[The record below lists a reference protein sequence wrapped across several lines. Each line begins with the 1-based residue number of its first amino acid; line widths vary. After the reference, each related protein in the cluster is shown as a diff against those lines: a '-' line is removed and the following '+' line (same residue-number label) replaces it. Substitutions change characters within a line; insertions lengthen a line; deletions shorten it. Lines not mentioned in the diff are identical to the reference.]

1 MKKHIVLISLVIL
14 ICAFFLSLL
23 IGSVVITPKEL
34 IASIFSGNSI
44 SRYIF
49 FYSRL
54 PRTIACIAAGAAL
67 AVSGAI
73 LQSVLANN
81 LAAPGI
87 IGVNSGAGLAVT
99 LSCAIGVTS
108 GFMMSISAFFGAMVT
123 SLFIMLISSR
133 LRASRTSV
141 LLCGVSMNYILGAL
155 SDTLTNLIP
164 SASMSGSDFAVG
176 GFSAVSAVR
185 LYPATILIFI
195 SIFVACTFSNELEV
209 LALGDDQAASLGLN
223 VKRVRALFIVLS
235 SLLAG
240 AAVSFAG
247 LLGFVGL
254 LIPNATRK
262 IVKGDRRFYILLS
275 AILGAILV
283 TLCDIV
289 ARSLF
294 RPYELA
300 VGIIMALIGGPVFLI
315 LVLKRRR

>member
-1 MKKHIVLISLVIL
+1 MKQHIILISLVIL
-14 ICAFFLSLL
+14 ICAFFFSLL

-34 IASIFSGNSI
+34 MDSIFSGNSI
-44 SRYIF
+44 NRYIF

-155 SDTLTNLIP
+155 SDTLNNLIP

>member
-164 SASMSGSDFAVG
+164 SASMIGSDFAVG

>member
-1 MKKHIVLISLVIL
+1 MKKHIVLISLIIL

-34 IASIFSGNSI
+34 IASIFSENSI

-195 SIFVACTFSNELEV
+195 SIFVACTLSNELEV

-240 AAVSFAG
+240 AAVSFTG

-254 LIPNATRK
+254 LVPNATRK
-262 IVKGDRRFYILLS
+262 LLKGDRKFYILLS

>member
-195 SIFVACTFSNELEV
+195 SIFVACTLSNELEV

-240 AAVSFAG
+240 AAVSFTG

>member
-240 AAVSFAG
+240 AAVSFTG

-254 LIPNATRK
+254 LVPNATRK
-262 IVKGDRRFYILLS
+262 LLKGDKRFSILLS

>member
-195 SIFVACTFSNELEV
+195 SIFVACTLSNELEV

>member
-23 IGSVVITPKEL
+23 IGSVVITPKKL
-34 IASIFSGNSI
+34 IVSIFSENSI

-294 RPYELA
+294 RPYELE

>member
-108 GFMMSISAFFGAMVT
+108 GFMMSISAFFGAMFT

>member
-108 GFMMSISAFFGAMVT
+108 GFMMSISAFLGAMVT
-123 SLFIMLISSR
+123 
-133 LRASRTSV
+133 
-141 LLCGVSMNYILGAL
+141 
-155 SDTLTNLIP
+155 
-164 SASMSGSDFAVG
+164 
-176 GFSAVSAVR
+176 
-185 LYPATILIFI
+185 
-195 SIFVACTFSNELEV
+195 
-209 LALGDDQAASLGLN
+209 
-223 VKRVRALFIVLS
+223 
-235 SLLAG
+235 
-240 AAVSFAG
+240 
-247 LLGFVGL
+247 
-254 LIPNATRK
+254 
-262 IVKGDRRFYILLS
+262 
-275 AILGAILV
+275 
-283 TLCDIV
+283 
-289 ARSLF
+289 
-294 RPYELA
+294 
-300 VGIIMALIGGPVFLI
+300 
-315 LVLKRRR
+315 

>member
-1 MKKHIVLISLVIL
+1 MKQHIILISLVIL
-14 ICAFFLSLL
+14 ICAFFFSLL
-23 IGSVVITPKEL
+23 IGSIVITPKEL

-44 SRYIF
+44 NRYIF

-108 GFMMSISAFFGAMVT
+108 GFMMSISAFLGAMVT

-155 SDTLTNLIP
+155 SDTLNNLIP

-185 LYPATILIFI
+185 LYPASILILI
-195 SIFVACTFSNELEV
+195 SILTACTLSNELEV

-240 AAVSFAG
+240 AAVSFSG

-254 LIPNATRK
+254 LVPNATRK
-262 IVKGDRRFYILLS
+262 LLKGDRRFYILLS

-283 TLCDIV
+283 TLCDIA

-300 VGIIMALIGGPVFLI
+300 VGIIMALIGGPIFLI

>member
-1 MKKHIVLISLVIL
+1 MKKHIVLISSVIL

-34 IASIFSGNSI
+34 IASIFSENSI

-195 SIFVACTFSNELEV
+195 SIFIACTLSNELEV

-240 AAVSFAG
+240 AAVSFTG

-254 LIPNATRK
+254 LVPNATRK
-262 IVKGDRRFYILLS
+262 LLKGDRKFYILLS

-300 VGIIMALIGGPVFLI
+300 VGIIMALIGGPVFLV

>member
-1 MKKHIVLISLVIL
+1 MKKHIVLISLIIL

-23 IGSVVITPKEL
+23 IGGVVITPKEL
-34 IASIFSGNSI
+34 IVSIFSENSI
-44 SRYIF
+44 NRYIF

-123 SLFIMLISSR
+123 SLFIMIISSR

-195 SIFVACTFSNELEV
+195 TIFVACTFSNELEV

-240 AAVSFAG
+240 AAVSFTG

-254 LIPNATRK
+254 LVPNATRK
-262 IVKGDRRFYILLS
+262 LLKGDRKFYILLS

>member
-240 AAVSFAG
+240 AAVCFAG

-262 IVKGDRRFYILLS
+262 LLKGDKRFSILLS